1 MVKLEWEFHLQ
12 SEYQIWEISEFYRIS
27 GIIHVAKYLKS
38 FNTLKPRQNGRP
50 FADDIFKCILL
61 NENVWTSLK
70 ISLKFVP
77 NVWINNIPALVQIW
91 AWRQPGDKP
100 LSEPMMVRLLTLT
113 HINASLGLNE
123 LKVVDI
129 CFKFEPILCRSQP
142 AKYRYLS
149 ARQQYLQCVR
159 NGDTAVL
166 H

>member
-38 FNTLKPRQNGRP
+38 FNTLKLRQNGRP
-50 FADDIFKCILL
+50 FTDDIFKYILL

-77 NVWINNIPALVQIW
+77 NARINNIPALVQIL
-91 AWRQPGDKP
+91 AWHQPGDKP
-100 LSEPMMVRLLTLT
+100 LSEPMIVRLLTLT
-113 HINASLGLNE
+113 HICVTRPQWVKSSYN
-123 LKVVDI
+123 

-149 ARQQYLQCVR
+149 ARQQYLQCVL